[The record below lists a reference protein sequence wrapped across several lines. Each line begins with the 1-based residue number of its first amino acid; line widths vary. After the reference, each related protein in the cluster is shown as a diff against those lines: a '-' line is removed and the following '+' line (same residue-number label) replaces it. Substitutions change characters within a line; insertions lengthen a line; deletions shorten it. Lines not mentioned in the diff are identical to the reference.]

1 MAYVANPP
9 LGPRVLL
16 HALARH
22 WWLLLLR
29 GICAILF
36 GVLTFVWPGI
46 TLLTLVLLYGAFA
59 LVDGVLALAE
69 AVMGGAPA
77 PRWWLALVGLLG
89 IAVGILTFAWP
100 GITALVLLLFIAG
113 WAIATGILQI
123 VGAIRLRK
131 EIDNEWL
138 LIASGVLSVIFG
150 LILVAQPGTG
160 ALALL
165 YVIGIY
171 AILYGILGPRPCC
184 VNRFGAQTA
193 LDRGTSTYRELWNI
207 SVARLIGLDVGRPDH
222 LAPFLGFIS

>member
-1 MAYVANPP
+1 MTGTWRFPLDVVSAAEQGMPP
-9 LGPRVLL
+9 WIWPWRRVFF
-16 HALARH
+16 HGGEFWEKVRRIFAS
-22 WWLLLLR
+22 WWVLLLR

-46 TLLTLVLLYGAFA
+46 TLLTLVLLYGAYA
-59 LVDGVLALAE
+59 LADGVLALAE

-89 IAVGILTFAWP
+89 IAVGVLTFAWP

-113 WAIATGILQI
+113 WAIATGLLQI

-131 EIDNEWL
+131 EIENEWL

-150 LILVAQPGTG
+150 LILVVQPGTG

-171 AILYGILGPRPCC
+171 AILYGILEIWLSLRL
-184 VNRFGAQTA
+184 RSHA
-193 LDRGTSTYRELWNI
+193 TS
-207 SVARLIGLDVGRPDH
+207 
-222 LAPFLGFIS
+222 

>member
-1 MAYVANPP
+1 MAHVANPS
-9 LGPRVLL
+9 LGPRLLL
-16 HALARH
+16 HTLAKN

-29 GICAILF
+29 GICAIMF
-36 GVLTFVWPGI
+36 GILTFVWPGI
-46 TLLTLVLLYGAFA
+46 TLLTLVLLYGAYA
-59 LVDGVLALAE
+59 LADGVLSLAE

-113 WAIATGILQI
+113 WAIATGVLQI

-138 LIASGVLSVIFG
+138 LIASGVVSVIFG
-150 LILVAQPGTG
+150 LILVVQPGTG

-171 AILYGILGPRPCC
+171 AILYGILLVWLSLR
-184 VNRFGAQTA
+184 
-193 LDRGTSTYRELWNI
+193 LRGHATS
-207 SVARLIGLDVGRPDH
+207 
-222 LAPFLGFIS
+222 

>member
-9 LGPRVLL
+9 LGSRVLL
-16 HALARH
+16 HALAKH

-36 GVLTFVWPGI
+36 GVLAFVWPGI
-46 TLLTLVLLYGAFA
+46 TLLTLVLFYGAFA

-138 LIASGVLSVIFG
+138 LIASGALSVIFG

-171 AILYGILGPRPCC
+171 AIIYGILEVWLSLRL
-184 VNRFGAQTA
+184 RAHA
-193 LDRGTSTYRELWNI
+193 TS
-207 SVARLIGLDVGRPDH
+207 
-222 LAPFLGFIS
+222 